1 MQPCWGPKLLD
12 GNVQIAWLLLQ
23 GTSAFPDEDEEEEEG
38 LRVITLPIQ
47 AHHAMEKMEEF
58 VHKVTNI
65 HP

>member
-1 MQPCWGPKLLD
+1 M
-12 GNVQIAWLLLQ
+12 LLQ
-23 GTSAFPDEDEEEEEG
+23 GASAFQDEDEEEEEEG
-38 LRVITLPIQ
+38 LRVVTLPMQ